1 MHAVRIN
8 LEYGPQARRYGKD
21 QLYLIQ
27 ADSPQNVGRISTAV
41 DNMFRNSPE
50 QTRTEA
56 EKAFDINLI
65 SMFGNV
71 KAFILS
77 ISMAVL
83 FTTSPVLVNLIE
95 MSIRE
100 RTREVALLRTF
111 GFTYSLILM
120 LFVGESLT
128 LCLAGWLAASLGAY
142 GLLYAIAHS
151 GAGGAFAVLLR
162 MRLTTGSVSLLVVG
176 FVGFRSRVIPAHR
189 LPR

>member
-1 MHAVRIN
+1 M
-8 LEYGPQARRYGKD
+8 RYGKD

-27 ADSPQNVGRISTAV
+27 ANSPQSVGRISTAV
-41 DNMFRNSPE
+41 DDMFRNSPE

-77 ISMAVL
+77 ICMAVL
-83 FTTSPVLVNLIE
+83 FTTLLVLGNTIA

-100 RTREVALLRTF
+100 RTREVAMLRSL
-111 GFTYSLILM
+111 GFTHNLILM

-128 LCLAGWLAASLGAY
+128 LCMAGWLAASLGSY
-142 GLLYAIAHS
+142 GLLFAIVYS
-151 GAGGAFAVLLR
+151 GSWGCVAVLLR
-162 MRLTTGSVSLLVVG
+162 MRLNTGAVSLLVVG
-176 FVGFRSRVIPAHR
+176 FVGFLSAAIPAQIGRAHV
-189 LPR
+189 

>member
-8 LEYGPQARRYGKD
+8 LEYGPQAMRYGKD

-83 FTTSPVLVNLIE
+83 CTTSLVVGNTIA
-95 MSIRE
+95 MSISA
-100 RTREVALLRTF
+100 RTREVALLRAF
-111 GFTYSLILM
+111 GFTDSLI
-120 LFVGESLT
+120 
-128 LCLAGWLAASLGAY
+128 AY
-142 GLLYAIAHS
+142 
-151 GAGGAFAVLLR
+151 
-162 MRLTTGSVSLLVVG
+162 
-176 FVGFRSRVIPAHR
+176 
-189 LPR
+189 